1 MKLHTL
7 KISGFKRL
15 KQIQVNFGDAT
26 FLIGQNNCGKS
37 SILILFHNVSIV
49 FSF

>member
-1 MKLHTL
+1 MKLHCL

-15 KQIQVNFGDAT
+15 KDVEVKFGDAT

-37 SILILFHNVSIV
+37 SILKAIEVLLSGENN
-49 FSF
+49 